1 MDLLVDG
8 VGTDQIKEEYIAGLP
23 RSEASFFRPAS
34 LRIAERVVVKDHH
47 VSEIEVDIVPVEPE
61 TGKQDPAV
69 LPEIR
74 QLPLPFLPEGEQIL
88 FHPVLAGGGREL
100 CWKRA
105 EEPGFIRW
113 IHPVR
118 EIVLKMHR

>member
-1 MDLLVDG
+1 MFGLTIDMAAKIACETALLLETLMDLLVDG

-61 TGKQDPAV
+61 TGK
-69 LPEIR
+69 
-74 QLPLPFLPEGEQIL
+74 
-88 FHPVLAGGGREL
+88 
-100 CWKRA
+100 
-105 EEPGFIRW
+105 
-113 IHPVR
+113 
-118 EIVLKMHR
+118 